1 MPGWTTCCILEH
13 DSQNS
18 RQNENTNSDGQ
29 QHFPSYFHELI
40 EAVAR
45 ERGAIPDI
53 EIHEASHLRDKPE
66 DVLNAIA
73 HRRRKQYQSDQTQ
86 NGSESCQ
93 ANRLNAEV
101 RMLRHAT
108 NADEGDRCQC
118 QESQS
123 GEEREHQIPSVTGQC
138 VGK

>member
-18 RQNENTNSDGQ
+18 GQDENADSDGQ
-29 QHFPSYFHELI
+29 QHLPSNFHELV

-53 EIHEASHLRDKPE
+53 QIHKASHLRDEPE

-86 NGSESCQ
+86 SGSESCQ

-108 NADEGDRCQC
+108 NADESDGRKR
-118 QESQS
+118 QE
-123 GEEREHQIPSVTGQC
+123 C
-138 VGK
+138 

>member
-13 DSQNS
+13 HSQNS
-18 RQNENTNSDGQ
+18 GQNENTNSDWQ
-29 QHFPSYFHELI
+29 QHFPSNFHELI

-53 EIHEASHLRDKPE
+53 EIHETGHLRDKPE

-73 HRRRKQYQSDQTQ
+73 HRRCKQYQSDQTQ
-86 NGSESCQ
+86 NGSEPCQ

-101 RMLRHAT
+101 RMLWHAT
-108 NADEGDRCQC
+108 NADESDGRKR
-118 QESQS
+118 QE
-123 GEEREHQIPSVTGQC
+123 C
-138 VGK
+138 